1 MHSQSTAI
9 QAQNVLTANEVEELL
24 KSLKN
29 ERRVTDEFDGE
40 YLQQTQ
46 RKIMQTLWYL
56 MSEIGLSQRFE

>member
-46 RKIMQTLWYL
+46 RKIM
-56 MSEIGLSQRFE
+56 